1 MQWSDDQYNA
11 LLGVARSYRNELERL
26 QAKYREQERKIGDV
40 KRVLTEKL
48 CAFLDE
54 NEDENG
60 KIDKGIFL
68 IDVIGVETQ
77 DGEVI
82 TKGIINEVFE
92 K

>member
-1 MQWSDDQYNA
+1 MNWSDDQYNA
-11 LLGVARSYRNELERL
+11 VLAVARLYRNDLKRM
-26 QAKYREQERKIGDV
+26 QAKYGEQEQKIRGIKNELI
-40 KRVLTEKL
+40 KRL
-48 CAFLDE
+48 CEFADE
-54 NEDENG
+54 NEDDYG

-68 IDVIGVETQ
+68 IDVIGVETT